1 MRQLAEKSLREAML
15 EGIAFTMQELA
26 KKRQVIHPD
35 TVDAFNS
42 LLLEA
47 NGREANGPV
56 GI

>member
-1 MRQLAEKSLREAML
+1 MLAEKGLREAML
-15 EGIAFTMQELA
+15 EGIAFTMQELGDKA
-26 KKRQVIHPD
+26 AGDPSGYGCMRY
-35 TVDAFNS
+35 NS